1 MLRKLSER
9 LAGST
14 KSVTSGELPH
24 AGKEL
29 GETTAE
35 ESHADDDV
43 GGFDAT
49 GMDIEQRQNKRR
61 RSKGEETTVTTHSG
75 SALVRRT
82 VTKKVEGIQWPGVAK
97 LGTFGSDGVMDIG
110 SLNIRHFGR
119 HFSGVCFV
127 KNEGKWERVTGAE
140 SCTSERDGERWKKWW
155 AQGMPLNTPWYAVV
169 DGYRASRN
177 PRSRQP
183 VNAVDASNLLNWN
196 AYLKLARPVTI

>member
-35 ESHADDDV
+35 KSHADDDV

-82 VTKKVEGIQWPGVAK
+82 VTKKRRRHTVAQ
-97 LGTFGSDGVMDIG
+97 GCQAWYV
-110 SLNIRHFGR
+110 
-119 HFSGVCFV
+119 
-127 KNEGKWERVTGAE
+127 WERWGDGHRKPQHQTFWKTFFGGVF
-140 SCTSERDGERWKKWW
+140 CKERREVGKSD
-155 AQGMPLNTPWYAVV
+155 
-169 DGYRASRN
+169 
-177 PRSRQP
+177 RS
-183 VNAVDASNLLNWN
+183 
-196 AYLKLARPVTI
+196 